1 MLADRAIKVYQSV
14 GNPVAKEEFVT
25 TVFCPYDEQRLLVR
39 LFKRGGVRKVV
50 FKTAKGK
57 VLTSVLNKKVVM
69 L

>member
-14 GNPVAKEEFVT
+14 GEPKEEFVT
-25 TVFCPYDEQRLLVR
+25 TVFCPYDAQRLLVR
-39 LFKRGGVRKVV
+39 LFKRSGVRKVV

-57 VLTSVLNKKVVM
+57 VLVSVPNKKVVM